1 MTKDHSRQKNCS
13 VLCAHAVTS
22 TSCRLSAGLSLH
34 LSVGPA
40 YPAGTGHGPASAHFP
55 HPLQVQPQA
64 AANDTDSLAPKRA
77 PPSAPKMRKSVSSRV
92 HEAVKAIALC
102 HNVTPVY
109 EARVRVA
116 GETESPEA
124 DQDLSIENCIYQ
136 ASSPDEVSGRWA
148 TQQGAWVI
156 PPCAGPVQA
165 VPVPTE
171 ARQECKSLLCPVS
184 GLRGLCYA
192 NTFICG

>member
-1 MTKDHSRQKNCS
+1 MTKDHLGQKNCN
-13 VLCAHAVTS
+13 VVCAHVVTS

-64 AANDTDSLAPKRA
+64 ASNDTDSLAPRRA

-116 GETESPEA
+116 GEMESPEA

-136 ASSPDEVSGRWA
+136 ASSPDEVSGCWA
-148 TQQGAWVI
+148 TQQGSWVI
-156 PPCAGPVQA
+156 PLCAAPVQSVVSEA
-165 VPVPTE
+165 FAMPTHSSVDE
-171 ARQECKSLLCPVS
+171 
-184 GLRGLCYA
+184 YA
-192 NTFICG
+192 GGSY